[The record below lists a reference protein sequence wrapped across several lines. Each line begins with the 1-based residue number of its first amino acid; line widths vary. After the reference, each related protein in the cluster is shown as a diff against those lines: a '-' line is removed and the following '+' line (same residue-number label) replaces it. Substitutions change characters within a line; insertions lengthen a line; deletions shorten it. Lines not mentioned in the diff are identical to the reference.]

1 MLAVVA
7 LAVVA
12 QQGTAVGTTGSA
24 AEIETPATVEPFQ
37 QDVYLE
43 LRGRAA
49 RPVTL
54 ALPPLQALE
63 GAEQDAIEL
72 QRVLRDNLHYSMVF
86 DIVDSEH
93 YPRPTAEGATEWLA
107 WRRTGAE
114 ALVLGRVRRTEEDIL
129 AEFRLFDVQSGKQV
143 TGEYYTEP
151 ASKLRAI
158 AHAFSDE
165 AVLYYT
171 GMPGVASTQIAFVSD
186 RAGPKEIFVADYD
199 GYNPR
204 RITYDGFMS
213 LSPAFAPTAERIAY
227 VSYRM
232 HEDVPNE
239 DISLLHRGGGAP
251 HPIATSEGMDAAPAW
266 SPDGDWMA
274 FSSSRDGNAEIYVM
288 RPDGSDARRLTHN
301 SAIDTSP
308 TFSPNGRQIAF
319 ISTRAGGQHLYM
331 MDFDGSNV
339 RRLRVAG
346 SQIDDPAWN
355 PVQADLIAYT
365 ASVGGNNFEV
375 FVYSFRSDVSVPL
388 TRGYGRDEAPSW
400 SPDGRQIAYEST
412 QGNTTQI
419 YAMGID
425 GTRVRALTREANNT
439 NPAWGGRQ

>member
-1 MLAVVA
+1 MVMATASQQVA
-7 LAVVA
+7 
-12 QQGTAVGTTGSA
+12 AVGTTARVVA
-24 AEIETPATVEPFQ
+24 ARPAGVASPLQ

-49 RPVTL
+49 RAVTL
-54 ALPPLQALE
+54 AMPALQALE
-63 GAEQDAIEL
+63 GAEQDAIDL
-72 QRVLRDNLHYSMVF
+72 HRVLRDDLHYSMVF
-86 DIVDSEH
+86 DIVDPEH
-93 YPRPTAEGATEWLA
+93 YPSATDDGAPEWLA

-114 ALVLGRVRRTEEDIL
+114 ALVLGRVRRTGEDIL

-151 ASKLRAI
+151 ASRLRRI

-171 GMPGVASTQIAFVSD
+171 GMPGVASTQIAFVSE

-213 LSPAFAPTAERIAY
+213 LSPAFSPTAERIAY
-227 VSYRM
+227 VTYRM
-232 HEDVPNE
+232 HGNVPNE
-239 DISLLHRGGGAP
+239 DIALLHRGGGAP
-251 HPIATSEGMDAAPAW
+251 RPVSTSGGMDVAPAW

-288 RPDGSDARRLTHN
+288 RPDGSDVRRLTQN

-319 ISTRAGGQHLYM
+319 ISTRAGSQHLYM

-339 RRLRVAG
+339 RRLRVSG
-346 SQIDDPAWN
+346 SQIDDPSWN

-375 FVYSFRSDVSVPL
+375 FVYSFRSDISVPL
-388 TRGYGRDEAPSW
+388 TRGYGRDEAPTW

-412 QGNTTQI
+412 QGERTQI

-425 GTRVRALTREANNT
+425 GTRVRALTREGNNS
-439 NPAWGGRQ
+439 NPAWGGRR